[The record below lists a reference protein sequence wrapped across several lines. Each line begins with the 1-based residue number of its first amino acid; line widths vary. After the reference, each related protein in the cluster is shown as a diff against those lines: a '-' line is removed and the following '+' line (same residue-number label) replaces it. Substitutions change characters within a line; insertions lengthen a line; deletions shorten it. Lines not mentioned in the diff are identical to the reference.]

1 MTLSTDFILLV
12 AGFLLSLFTFSIIL
26 GDNWLFRFSSAIL
39 SGALAGYLL
48 LLLVEKVLL
57 QRVLNPLMETTAT
70 FNEQLIGIAVILA
83 AVLLVIKFYFRS
95 ATGGNLVLG
104 ILLCVAAAV
113 TIYGIVNGSLINLY
127 RGLLIRTLPASGQ
140 ENSILRGFEIACI
153 LLGAI
158 TSLLYSRHYLIGRKR
173 AAAETTGGKLLDWL
187 SRLGEVFTGIAMGAI
202 FAGCFISSAI
212 ILIEQVSVL
221 MGSGQELLQWV
232 K

>member
-12 AGFLLSLFTFSIIL
+12 AGFLLSLFTFSLIL

-57 QRVLNPLMETTAT
+57 PMVLNPLMETTAT
-70 FNEQLIGIAVILA
+70 INEQLIGIAVILA
-83 AVLLVIKFYFRS
+83 AVLLFIKFYFRS
-95 ATGGNLVLG
+95 AAGGNLVLG
-104 ILLCVAAAV
+104 ILLCIAAAV
-113 TIYGIVNGSLINLY
+113 TIFGIVNGSLINLY

-140 ENSILRGFEIACI
+140 ENSLLSWFEIACI

-173 AAAETTGGKLLDWL
+173 ATETTGGKLLEWL
-187 SRLGEVFTGIAMGAI
+187 SRIGEVFTGIAMGAI